1 MAKLILYQAK
11 SPYQDD
17 YTKNCALTGK
27 EVDNNFLNLKG
38 DDVKDVKLDEN
49 TKILTVETNKNGLR
63 NCNGDIIDG
72 TFSVDLKKLQ
82 YVVGYEFDTGGTGT
96 INILYSDG
104 SIEKMSPKAFGLE
117 VATDS
122 SINGTGTISNPL
134 SISQAFKTGQYQA
147 VKDVIDVTGG
157 EVLPT
162 GATFG
167 DGYITKE
174 VKSQFGMF
182 YSGIQAKAL
191 NDLLAS
197 DGSGWRVP
205 TKGDWDSLLNYL
217 EKCESSK
224 NHGYETSSTTIA
236 NSGITLGNMAGARSK
251 SHDDYWNNGS
261 GKMNEGVLRIYP
273 TGSFPSPGN
282 TYTGFGDYS
291 EFWTITNGTAYGC
304 ERMFTKK
311 FHYNVSGV
319 IQTEK
324 DPTAFLSIRLVK
336 DFIGDNYHQF
346 EEIHGHLYETKLFVS
361 DVEDIRQVWTMV
373 NVDIQDL
380 PNIAPK
386 SIPEDATTA
395 VTVQN
400 AFYINRWNGNSWDK
414 HEMSEGDCVVILDM
428 DSSSGM
434 AEYRV
439 ENGELV
445 NLDERG
451 SGKIREIWEALT
463 ELSAFTNDVAE
474 SLDAEV
480 SARTEFDDAVS
491 AVCDSLQEQINSGL
505 TEIENLQVEVG
516 ELSGVCD
523 GLQEQIDA
531 LSGVCDDLRE
541 QITGATADVQEQID
555 ALNSGLT
562 SEEEERKATDEELL
576 GMITAET
583 KTRKDVIGTPSDKPL
598 KSAVE
603 YTDEDFE
610 NGVITVFGFIN
621 ASNDYG
627 YNLD

>member
-1 MAKLILYQAK
+1 M
-11 SPYQDD
+11 S
-17 YTKNCALTGK
+17 
-27 EVDNNFLNLKG
+27 EE
-38 DDVKDVKLDEN
+38 EN
-49 TKILTVETNKNGLR
+49 
-63 NCNGDIIDG
+63 
-72 TFSVDLKKLQ
+72 
-82 YVVGYEFDTGGTGT
+82 
-96 INILYSDG
+96 
-104 SIEKMSPKAFGLE
+104 
-117 VATDS
+117 
-122 SINGTGTISNPL
+122 
-134 SISQAFKTGQYQA
+134 
-147 VKDVIDVTGG
+147 
-157 EVLPT
+157 
-162 GATFG
+162 
-167 DGYITKE
+167 
-174 VKSQFGMF
+174 
-182 YSGIQAKAL
+182 
-191 NDLLAS
+191 
-197 DGSGWRVP
+197 
-205 TKGDWDSLLNYL
+205 
-217 EKCESSK
+217 
-224 NHGYETSSTTIA
+224 IA
-236 NSGITLGNMAGARSK
+236 QI
-251 SHDDYWNNGS
+251 
-261 GKMNEGVLRIYP
+261 
-273 TGSFPSPGN
+273 
-282 TYTGFGDYS
+282 
-291 EFWTITNGTAYGC
+291 
-304 ERMFTKK
+304 
-311 FHYNVSGV
+311 
-319 IQTEK
+319 
-324 DPTAFLSIRLVK
+324 
-336 DFIGDNYHQF
+336 
-346 EEIHGHLYETKLFVS
+346 
-361 DVEDIRQVWTMV
+361 WTMA
-373 NVDIQDL
+373 NIDIQQL
-380 PNIAPK
+380 PNIQ
-386 SIPEDATTA
+386 PEALPEWATSG
-395 VTVQN
+395 VTLEN